1 MAAVPFDTL
10 KRARRQEAAG
20 FPTQQAGD
28 MAEGIAEALSELAT
42 KADIAALR
50 VDTKADITGLRADI
64 ELLRHDNGRGRRV
77 AGSHAVFHA
86 ASLIGTTRRE
96 KETSACKGH
105 STTRWKRAVRKSA
118 RRR

>member
-10 KRARRQEAAG
+10 KRARRLEAAR

-50 VDTKADITGLRADI
+50 ADTKADITGLRADI
-64 ELLRHDNGRGRRV
+64 ELLRRDIELAKREMTIRLGGMIV
-77 AGSHAVFHA
+77 IAVGVLLA
-86 ASLIGTTRRE
+86 AMRYFTL
-96 KETSACKGH
+96 H
-105 STTRWKRAVRKSA
+105 P
-118 RRR
+118 

>member
-64 ELLRHDNGRGRRV
+64 ELLRHDIELAKREMTIRLGGMV
-77 AGSHAVFHA
+77 AVGVLLA
-86 ASLIGTTRRE
+86 AMRYFTL
-96 KETSACKGH
+96 H
-105 STTRWKRAVRKSA
+105 P
-118 RRR
+118 